1 MTNVVRQW
9 DSRAP
14 APEER
19 RLRAD
24 ARRNRERILESA
36 RIVFSESGGEAQI
49 DDVARRAGVGV
60 GTVYRH
66 FPTKEALMVE
76 LVRQKFRVMTARARE
91 TVEQEGEPFQ
101 RLAAMMRLNAEEVGR
116 DANMQQTL
124 AGFDEEIWAQAAPER
139 DELIRLTGELVESAR
154 RAGTIR
160 SDATPYDVAMLMS
173 GLCVSM
179 VHAGMGFDWERH
191 LELVIDALRPR

>member
-9 DSRAP
+9 DTRAP

-36 RIVFSESGGEAQI
+36 RVVFSECGGDAQI

-91 TVEQEGEPFQ
+91 TLEQGGEPFQ
-101 RLAAMMRLNAEEVGR
+101 RLTAMMRANAEDVRR
-116 DANMQQTL
+116 DAAMQQTL
-124 AGFDEEIWAQAAPER
+124 AGFDEEIWAQAEPER
-139 DELIRLTGELVESAR
+139 DELISLTGELVQSAR

-179 VHAGMGFDWERH
+179 VHGGVGFDWERH

>member
-1 MTNVVRQW
+1 MTNTVRQW
-9 DSRAP
+9 DTRAP

-24 ARRNRERILESA
+24 ARRNRERILQSA
-36 RIVFSESGGEAQI
+36 RIVFSECGGDAQI

-91 TVEQEGEPFQ
+91 TLEQEGEPFQ
-101 RLAAMMRLNAEEVGR
+101 RLTAMMRANAQDVGR
-116 DANMQQTL
+116 DAAMQQTL
-124 AGFDEEIWAQAAPER
+124 AGFDEEIWAQAEPER
-139 DELIRLTGELVESAR
+139 DELISLTGELVQSAR

-179 VHAGMGFDWERH
+179 VHAGIGFDWERH